1 MQPDLISA
9 VISLEQD
16 CGLSSREAA
25 SYSNLLQD
33 SNSVLL
39 VALNDSS
46 AIVAVFS
53 GWVVAD
59 EFEIDNIAVSPAFR
73 QQGIAAKLLAKA
85 IESAEDKGAIM
96 AILEVRASNQ
106 PACALYEK
114 FGFSVVGRRKDYY
127 QNPPEDAL
135 IMALEIHRKIPKA
148 AQNPS

>member
-1 MQPDLISA
+1 MQPELIPA

-25 SYSNLLQD
+25 SYSNLLQN

-39 VALNDSS
+39 VALDDSS

-73 QQGIAAKLLAKA
+73 KRGIAAKLLAKA
-85 IESAEDKGAIM
+85 IEVAENKGAIR

-114 FGFSVVGRRKDYY
+114 FGFAVVGRRKSYY
-127 QNPPEDAL
+127 REPKEDAL
-135 IMALEIHRKIPKA
+135 IMAIKLR
-148 AQNPS
+148 

>member
-1 MQPDLISA
+1 MQPELIPA

-25 SYSNLLQD
+25 SYSNLLQG

-73 QQGIAAKLLAKA
+73 QQGIAAKLLAQA
-85 IESAEDKGAIM
+85 IEVAGNKGAIR

-114 FGFSVVGRRKDYY
+114 FGFAVVGRRKSYY
-127 QNPPEDAL
+127 REPKEDAL
-135 IMALEIHRKIPKA
+135 IMAIELR
-148 AQNPS
+148 